1 LDHERSNGG
10 EEVEVKSLIL
20 ALPIVRGKEEE
31 WRRFAQELQET
42 YPREYE
48 DLRRRLGIR
57 AERVWLMQESC
68 GEVALA
74 YAEVEAPEEVI
85 RRLAA
90 SEGPFDAWFK
100 EKLIEL
106 HGYDLDGPRP
116 RAKPELVFG
125 YDPRRSL
132 GRSSRFTVKEPTAIT
147 AAFPE
152 HITDDRSE

>member
-1 LDHERSNGG
+1 MDHERSNGG

-48 DLRRRLGIR
+48 DFRRRLGVR

-74 YAEVEAPEEVI
+74 YAEVEAPEVVI

-90 SEGPFDAWFK
+90 SEEPFDAWFK
-100 EKLIEL
+100 EKLLEL
-106 HGYDLDGPRP
+106 HGYDLDGSRP
-116 RAKPELVFG
+116 RAEPELVFG

-132 GRSSRFTVKEPTAIT
+132 E
-147 AAFPE
+147 
-152 HITDDRSE
+152 DRPG

>member
-1 LDHERSNGG
+1 MDHERSNGG

-20 ALPIVRGKEEE
+20 AVPIVRGKEEE

-48 DLRRRLGIR
+48 DLRRRLGVR
-57 AERVWLMQESC
+57 AERVWLIQESC

-100 EKLIEL
+100 EKLLEL

-116 RAKPELVFG
+116 RAEPELVFG

-132 GRSSRFTVKEPTAIT
+132 GGSSRVTVKESTAIT

>member
-20 ALPIVRGKEEE
+20 AVPIVRGKEEE

-48 DLRRRLGIR
+48 DLRRRLGVR
-57 AERVWLMQESC
+57 AERVWLIQESC

-90 SEGPFDAWFK
+90 SEEPFDAWFK
-100 EKLIEL
+100 EKLLEL

-116 RAKPELVFG
+116 RAEPELVFG

-132 GRSSRFTVKEPTAIT
+132 GEWSRVTVKEPTAIT